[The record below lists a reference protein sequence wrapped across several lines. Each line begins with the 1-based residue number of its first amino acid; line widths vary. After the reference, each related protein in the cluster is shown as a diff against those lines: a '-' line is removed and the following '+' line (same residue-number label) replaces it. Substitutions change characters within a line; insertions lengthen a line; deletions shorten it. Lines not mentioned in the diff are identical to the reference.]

1 MNSNINEYLFNHCV
15 SPDPIIHERNG
26 IIVHKHKNEIEIQ
39 VRDENNTYL
48 FSKYRVFGKPDMKY
62 RYEKG
67 SSMQLYNSYS
77 ITLDTNEYKQVYITE
92 GEFDCLALYQYLKKE
107 IPVVSST
114 GGCNSW
120 KDEWTKMLAGYEVI
134 ICFDTD
140 TAGKKAS
147 LELYKKLLGKVKNV
161 SIIKLIGG
169 YNDICEQIH
178 DTNTFST
185 IQVVPTEL
193 SLMFGVIK
201 TKASLNRVQ
210 GYIENDIA
218 DIFYRDKLLDIISA
232 IYRDK
237 FREKPVLATIDNDIE
252 IVKQVPITHFLDF
265 RGGVCKCI
273 FHSDTNPS
281 LYYNDFN
288 SKYPNTVKCYAC
300 GRFADVIDVI
310 MEMQNK
316 DFKGAIEYLRGGANT
331 Q

>member
-1 MNSNINEYLFNHCV
+1 MNSNINDYLFSHCI
-15 SPDPIIHERNG
+15 SPDRSIHQRDG
-26 IIVHKHKNEIEIQ
+26 IFVKNNEIEIQ
-39 VRDENNTYL
+39 VRDKNNIHI

-77 ITLDTNEYKQVYITE
+77 LTLDTNEQKTVYITE
-92 GEFDCLALYQYLKKE
+92 GEFDCLALYNYLKKE

-120 KDEWTKMLAGYEVI
+120 RDEWTEMLREYECTIV
-134 ICFDTD
+134 FDTD

-147 LELYKKLLGKVKNV
+147 VELYKKLLGKVKSV
-161 SIIKLIGG
+161 SVSKIIGE
-169 YNDICEQIH
+169 YNDICEQIY
-178 DTNTFST
+178 DINRFA
-185 IQVVPTEL
+185 IFFIVPTEL
-193 SLMFGVIK
+193 SLMFGNIT
-201 TKASLNRVQ
+201 TKASLNRTQ
-210 GYIENDIA
+210 SYIENNVGDV
-218 DIFYRDKLLDIISA
+218 FYRDKLLEIVSD

-252 IVKQVPITHFLDF
+252 IVKQIPITHFLDF
-265 RGGVCKCI
+265 KGGVCKCI

-310 MEMQNK
+310 MELQRK
-316 DFKGAIEYLRGGANT
+316 DFKGAVEYLRGGTNT
-331 Q
+331 L